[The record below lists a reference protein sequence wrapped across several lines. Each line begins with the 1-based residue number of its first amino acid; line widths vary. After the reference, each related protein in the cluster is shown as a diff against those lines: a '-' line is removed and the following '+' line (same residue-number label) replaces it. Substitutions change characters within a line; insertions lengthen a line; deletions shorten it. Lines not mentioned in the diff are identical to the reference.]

1 MKQKKSRMNNMFLFF
16 NVDFYLQLKKK
27 SEENFSMASMLR
39 ERLSQMW
46 DRLEIAEEERKA
58 FLAKNIGFKPKVLK
72 AVSK

>member
-1 MKQKKSRMNNMFLFF
+1 
-16 NVDFYLQLKKK
+16 
-27 SEENFSMASMLR
+27 MASMLR

-72 AVSK
+72 AVSE